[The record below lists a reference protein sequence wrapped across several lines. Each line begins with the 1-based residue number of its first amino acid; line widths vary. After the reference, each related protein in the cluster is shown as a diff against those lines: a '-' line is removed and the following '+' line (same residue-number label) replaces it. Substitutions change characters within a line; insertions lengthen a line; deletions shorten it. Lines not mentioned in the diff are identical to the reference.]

1 MRTGIH
7 ALLLCAVPPENAVA
21 LSRLLLTLPSCSEL
35 APSDTASR
43 QPLCKLSPSLL
54 VAGPQREDKGTM
66 AGLSRGALHELRR
79 TSNTNE
85 PGGCSFGCGHYISA
99 DPACQWLISHLVL
112 ARARPERL
120 EQTPFFRVTHLG
132 SRKR

>member
-7 ALLLCAVPPENAVA
+7 ALLLCAVPPENAVT
-21 LSRLLLTLPSCSEL
+21 LSRRLLTPAVLLRAGP
-35 APSDTASR
+35 PGTAST
-43 QPLCKLSPSLL
+43 QPLCKLSPSLF
-54 VAGPQREDKGTM
+54 VAGPQREDKGMT
-66 AGLSRGALHELRR
+66 AGLSRGGSPWTQENQPR
-79 TSNTNE
+79 
-85 PGGCSFGCGHYISA
+85 GCHCGCGHRISA